1 MKPLDPTAIDPHR
14 PWIKDARDNPHEMNW
29 LQTFFN
35 PLGASSKLHFSR
47 AWTFMFLGRV
57 LLFIVPVF
65 AVSIASLA
73 GADLSA
79 AWNPVKA
86 LVLPIP
92 ALLVPF
98 FAFTLLTE
106 LTSWV
111 AHVRRFH
118 ETHKSTLW
126 AMIVLIPLML
136 GLAGFSAGVSA
147 VSQAPK
153 MMERAALEAAD
164 HQQAVT
170 AGEEGVQAE
179 TAAPEA
185 ADKAPPARHGPKGG
199 KAPSLRDAAIGTGMF
214 FGIIAWAAFSLV
226 VMFWTLLYVARMP
239 NGGVG
244 RFKTGSDIAQG
255 EEEKILPAYAIS

>member
-29 LQTFFN
+29 VQTFFN
-35 PLGASSKLHFSR
+35 PIGASSKLHFSR
-47 AWTFMFLGRV
+47 AWTFMFLGRI

-65 AVSIASLA
+65 AVAIASLA
-73 GADLSA
+73 GSDLSA
-79 AWNPVKA
+79 AWKPVKA

-118 ETHKSTLW
+118 EAHKSTLW
-126 AMIVLIPLML
+126 AMIVLIPLIL
-136 GLAGFSAGVSA
+136 GLVGFSIGAQGGIKQYEA
-147 VSQAPK
+147 MHAPK
-153 MMERAALEAAD
+153 PVAESV
-164 HQQAVT
+164 VT
-170 AGEEGVQAE
+170 DG
-179 TAAPEA
+179 PEA
-185 ADKAPPARHGPKGG
+185 AAVDTKAAAKPKKGQNGPQRKGPPQSELAM
-199 KAPSLRDAAIGTGMF
+199 AAGAGFGLAMMIWAVCSF
-214 FGIIAWAAFSLV
+214 F

-255 EEEKILPAYAIS
+255 EEKGLPASYAAG

>member
-29 LQTFFN
+29 VQTFFN

-47 AWTFMFLGRV
+47 AWTFMFLGRI

-79 AWNPVKA
+79 AWKPVKA

-98 FAFTLLTE
+98 FAFTVVTE

-126 AMIVLIPLML
+126 AMIVLIPLIL
-136 GLAGFSAGVSA
+136 GLVGFSIGAQGGIKQYEA
-147 VSQAPK
+147 MHAPK
-153 MMERAALEAAD
+153 PAAESVATD
-164 HQQAVT
+164 
-170 AGEEGVQAE
+170 G
-179 TAAPEA
+179 PEA
-185 ADKAPPARHGPKGG
+185 AATDTEAAAKPKQVKHGPQRNGPPQSEL
-199 KAPSLRDAAIGTGMF
+199 AMAAGAGFGLAMMIWAVCSF
-214 FGIIAWAAFSLV
+214 F

-255 EEEKILPAYAIS
+255 EEKDLPASYAAG